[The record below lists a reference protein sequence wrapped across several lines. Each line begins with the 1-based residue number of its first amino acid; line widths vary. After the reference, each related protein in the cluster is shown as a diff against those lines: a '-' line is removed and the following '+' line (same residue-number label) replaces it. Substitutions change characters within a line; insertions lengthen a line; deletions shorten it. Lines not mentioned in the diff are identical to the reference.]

1 MMMPKGAEMPNMSA
15 VSLQHKLVKTSVLSS
30 VLAGLIALTLLFALT
45 IYQTMT
51 IQDEI
56 MDEISDMLLVS
67 DLSSRSGSEV
77 DELSEQFE
85 IQYQLFYQQNLLTQ
99 SNDFDPQWNQSYP
112 IFFQHDHLGLAWI
125 DGALVRVYS
134 MTNDDQTLKMYQPIK
149 VRFHAVLESVLS
161 FAVILLILW
170 LLQWL
175 ILYFSVKKQFKSIHR
190 LSRDISEKTAQD
202 LTPIVQDQPEFKEL
216 QPMVKQLNQM
226 LMRLDQSLLA
236 EQRFTSDASHEL
248 RSPLSAIQMRLQL
261 LKRKYQ
267 NEGISDD
274 LDQIQVDV
282 SRGTNVLENL
292 LLLARLDPSQQDSL
306 PRAHVDL
313 KLVII
318 DVLKALEPFSNAKNI
333 RVDLNVTSTIIRANS
348 ELIFSCVRNII
359 DNAIRYTTENGLIH
373 IGVEQHQE
381 TAKVIVRNSGEPVS
395 EETITRMGERFYREL
410 GTKTQGSG
418 LGLSICKKIIELHQG
433 SIEFNHPSQGGL
445 EVIVHLPKSFE

>member
-1 MMMPKGAEMPNMSA
+1 MIAKGTEMPKRSA

-30 VLAGLIALTLLFALT
+30 VLAGLIALTLLLALT

-56 MDEISDMLLVS
+56 MDEISDILLVS

-85 IQYQLFYQQNLLTQ
+85 IQYQLFYQQELLTQ
-99 SNDFDPQWNQSYP
+99 SNEFDPQWNQSYP
-112 IFFQHDHLGLAWI
+112 IFLQREHFGLAWI

-134 MTNDDQTLKMYQPIK
+134 MTEDEQTLKMYQPLK
-149 VRFHAVLESVLS
+149 VRFYAVLESVLI
-161 FAVILLILW
+161 FAAILLILW

-175 ILYFSVKKQFKSIHR
+175 ILHFLVKKQFKSIHR

-202 LTPIVQDQPEFKEL
+202 LTPIVQAQPEFKEL
-216 QPMVKQLNQM
+216 QPIVKQLNQM

-267 NEGISDD
+267 NEGISND

-282 SRGTNVLENL
+282 SRGTSVLENL
-292 LLLARLDPSQQDSL
+292 LLLARLDPSQIDSL
-306 PRAHVDL
+306 PRADIDL
-313 KLVII
+313 KQVVT
-318 DVLKALEPFSNAKNI
+318 DVLKALEPFAHAKNI
-333 RVDLNVTSTIIRANS
+333 VVDLHVRATIIQANQ

-359 DNAIRYTTENGLIH
+359 DNAIRYTNENGLVQI
-373 IGVEQHQE
+373 IVEEHQQ
-381 TAKVIVRNSGEPVS
+381 TAKMTIRNSGEHVS
-395 EETITRMGERFYREL
+395 EETIHRMGERFYREL

-418 LGLSICKKIIELHQG
+418 LGLSICKKIIELHRG
-433 SIEFNHPSQGGL
+433 SIAFNNPSQGGL
-445 EVIVHLPKSFE
+445 EVIVHLPKDAQ

>member
-1 MMMPKGAEMPNMSA
+1 MMQKGAEMPKKSA

-45 IYQTMT
+45 VYQTMN

-67 DLSSRSGSEV
+67 DVSSRSGSDV

-85 IQYQLFYQQNLLTQ
+85 IQYQLYYQQRLLTQ
-99 SNDFDPQWNQSYP
+99 SEDFDSRWDQSYP
-112 IFFQHDHLGLAWI
+112 IFLQHEHFGLAWI
-125 DGALVRVYS
+125 DGALVRVY
-134 MTNDDQTLKMYQPIK
+134 TLTKDDQTLKMFQPLQ
-149 VRFHAVLESVLS
+149 VRFHAVLESILS

-175 ILYFSVKKQFKSIHR
+175 ILHFSVKKQFKSIHR
-190 LSRDISEKTAQD
+190 LSQDISEKTAQD
-202 LTPIVQDQPEFKEL
+202 LTPIAQAQPEFKEL
-216 QPMVKQLNQM
+216 QPIVNQLNQM
-226 LMRLDQSLLA
+226 LMRLEQSLLA

-267 NEGISDD
+267 NENISAD
-274 LDQIQVDV
+274 LEQIQVDV

-292 LLLARLDPSQQDSL
+292 LLLARLDPSQKETL
-306 PRAHVDL
+306 PRANVDL
-313 KLVII
+313 KNVIG

-333 RVDLNVTSTIIRANS
+333 RVNLNISSIVIQANP
-348 ELIFSCVRNII
+348 ELIFSCLRNII
-359 DNAIRYTTENGLIH
+359 DNAIRYTTINGVMH
-373 IGVEQHQE
+373 IVLELHQE
-381 TAKVIVRNSGEPVS
+381 HARISVQNSGEHVS
-395 EETITRMGERFYREL
+395 DETIARMGERFYREL

-418 LGLSICKKIIELHQG
+418 LGLSICQKIIELHHG
-433 SIEFNHPSQGGL
+433 KIEFLNPLQGGL
-445 EVIVHLPKSFE
+445 EVIVYLSKNA